1 VDSLL
6 DFLARRDVVIA
17 LAIAG
22 AVIATAGS
30 MSRGRSTRPK
40 RVASALVYAGYAIT
54 GASMLLFI
62 TAGFRG

>member
-1 VDSLL
+1 MDAFL
-6 DFLARRDVVIA
+6 DVIARREVVVA

-22 AVIATAGS
+22 AVIATVGT
-30 MSRGRSTRPK
+30 MSRGRSAKPK
-40 RVASALVYAGYAIT
+40 RVASALIYAGYAIT